1 MEPSLA
7 SLIVQLEG
15 AKRELRKFFEKSN
28 SAAAEEQNGQ
38 AGNVERIGSGIKEPL
53 PEPKYVATPAPSEH
67 QAALITSPQRLCSR

>member
-1 MEPSLA
+1 MEPSLG

-15 AKRELRKFFEKSN
+15 AKRELARFFEKGN
-28 SAAAEEQNGQ
+28 SAAEEQIWQ

-67 QAALITSPQRLCSR
+67 QAAPIAFPQRLCSR